1 MNLGIRAHDFTA
13 LNAEELAEKVSAK
26 GFKNVQLAL
35 PKSFET
41 INSDLGNLSPGFGN
55 YIRNALSGKNIH
67 VAVLSCYFNMVD
79 PDEEF
84 RRHCIDKFKEYIRYA
99 STFGAKIVG
108 SETGSYNRDFSY
120 HEDNHSEKAFQ
131 TVKRT
136 IRELA
141 DEAEKFGIIIG
152 VENSV
157 TLTIHTP
164 ERMKRLLDEIGSN
177 NVQVLYDPIG
187 FIRADEIANQDEII
201 TRSLDILGDRIA
213 AVHVKDF
220 IVENGER
227 VIVPP
232 GKGIL
237 NFELLFK
244 LLKKKKPFVEIILE
258 NIEVE
263 EMDKSINYMR
273 GIYERV

>member
-13 LNAEELAEKVSAK
+13 DSVEKLAEKVSAK

-41 INSDLGNLSPGFGN
+41 ISSDLGNLSPGFGN
-55 YIRNALSGKNIH
+55 YVRNALSEKNVHI
-67 VAVLSCYFNMVD
+67 AVLSCYFNMVD
-79 PDEEF
+79 PDEGF

-120 HEDNHSEKAFQ
+120 HENNHSEEAFQ
-131 TVKRT
+131 AVKRT
-136 IRELA
+136 VKELA

-157 TLTIHTP
+157 TLTIHNP
-164 ERMKRLLDEIGSN
+164 ERMKRLLDEVGSN

-187 FIRADEIANQDEII
+187 FIRPDEIHNQDEII
-201 TRSLDILGDRIA
+201 TRSLDILSDRIA

-244 LLKKKKPFVEIILE
+244 ILKKKKPFVEIILE
-258 NIEVE
+258 DIAVD

-273 GIYERV
+273 EIYERV

>member
-1 MNLGIRAHDFTA
+1 MNLGIRAHDFSA
-13 LNAEELAEKVSAK
+13 VNAEELAEKVSAK

-35 PKSFET
+35 PKSFEE

-55 YIRNALSGKNIH
+55 YIRNTLSEKKIQ

-79 PDEEF
+79 PDEDF
-84 RRHCIDKFKEYIRYA
+84 RVHCIEKFKEYIRYA
-99 STFGAKIVG
+99 SSFGAKIVG
-108 SETGSYNRDFSY
+108 SETGSYNKDFSY

-131 TVKRT
+131 AVKRT
-136 IRELA
+136 VRELA
-141 DEAEKFGIIIG
+141 DEAERFGIIIG

-164 ERMKRLLDEIGSN
+164 ERMKRLLDEVASN

-187 FIRADEIANQDEII
+187 FIRADEIMNQDEII
-201 TRSLDILGDRIA
+201 TRSLEILGDRIA

-220 IVENGER
+220 VVENGER

-244 LLKKKKPFVEIILE
+244 ILKKKKPFVEIILE
-258 NIEVE
+258 NIQE
-263 EMDKSINYMR
+263 EEIEKAVKYMKE
-273 GIYERV
+273 IYEKV

>member
-13 LNAEELAEKVSAK
+13 ASVEELAEKVSAK
-26 GFKNVQLAL
+26 GFRNVQLAL

-41 INSDLGNLSPGFGN
+41 VNSDLGNLSPGFGN
-55 YIRNALSGKNIH
+55 YIRNALSEKNVH

-164 ERMKRLLDEIGSN
+164 ERMKRLLEEVGSN

-187 FIRADEIANQDEII
+187 FIRADEIMNQDEII
-201 TRSLDILGDRIA
+201 TRSIDLLGDRIA

-220 IVENGER
+220 VLENGER

-232 GKGIL
+232 GTGIM

-244 LLKKKKPFVEIILE
+244 LLKKKKPFE
-258 NIEVE
+258 N
-263 EMDKSINYMR
+263 
-273 GIYERV
+273 